1 MTLTEFL
8 LARIAEDEA
17 VARWGRLVDDPS
29 DPDSATK
36 ILRWDH
42 ARLIAEREVKRR
54 IVALHSAESGQHPDF
69 CGHDLRELPCPTL
82 RFLALP
88 YADHPDYQPE
98 WKP

>member
-1 MTLTEFL
+1 MAQVTLTEFL

-42 ARLIAEREVKRR
+42 ARLIAECEAKRAVIAFANTSTEYASGAALHQFRR
-54 IVALHSAESGQHPDF
+54 ILWALAQ
-69 CGHDLRELPCPTL
+69 
-82 RFLALP
+82 P
-88 YADHPDYQPE
+88 YADHPDYLPE

>member
-29 DPDSATK
+29 DPDSGMT

-42 ARLIAEREVKRR
+42 ARLIAECESKRR
-54 IVALHSAESGQHPDF
+54 IIDECTGGLKYDVS
-69 CGHDLRELPCPTL
+69 CGEGHWGNFENILRI
-82 RFLALP
+82 LAAP
-88 YADHPDYQPE
+88 YADHPDYLPK